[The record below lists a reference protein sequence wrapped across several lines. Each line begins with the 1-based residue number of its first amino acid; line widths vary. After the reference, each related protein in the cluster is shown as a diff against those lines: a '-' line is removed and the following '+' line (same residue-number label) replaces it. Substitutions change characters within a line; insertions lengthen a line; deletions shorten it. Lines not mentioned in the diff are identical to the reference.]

1 MDIIVFLNI
10 LFADID
16 AFPPGKVTDLM
27 VTVEEGKEELRLS
40 WTATGAD
47 LDQGIGR
54 LRDVTNT

>member
-1 MDIIVFLNI
+1 MDIVVFLNI

-47 LDQGIGR
+47 LDQGIG
-54 LRDVTNT
+54 T